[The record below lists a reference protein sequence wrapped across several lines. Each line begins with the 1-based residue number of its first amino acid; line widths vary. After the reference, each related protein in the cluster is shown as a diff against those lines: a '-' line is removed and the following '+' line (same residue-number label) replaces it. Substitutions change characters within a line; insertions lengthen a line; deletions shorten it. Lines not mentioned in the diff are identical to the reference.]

1 MKKKNVYDSDTEE
14 CTHAQT
20 IMDESVIE
28 YIYSVSNSP
37 KEKNNYTDSKK
48 EAINNFNQTFNYTRE
63 CDINI
68 YDILNSDI

>member
-1 MKKKNVYDSDTEE
+1 
-14 CTHAQT
+14 
-20 IMDESVIE
+20 MDESVIE

-48 EAINNFNQTFNYTRE
+48 VAINNFNQAFNYTRE